1 MKFEEVIRFTSF
13 LHKLSGIMRT
23 VKIANRQG
31 YENDA
36 EHSYQVAMVS
46 WFVAERLGM
55 QINRQLLLEYSLVHD
70 LVEVYAGDTD
80 MFISSEEHRASKL
93 QREAAAL
100 ERIKKEF
107 PEFPSLAERLE
118 AYEHLV
124 DLESKIVCLVDKL
137 LPDLSVYLSDD
148 DYYIRNK
155 VTFEDWEKWFDYKLK
170 KLGITENKILDVA
183 NAFKQFVITRKPFY
197 PPSEQ

>member
-1 MKFEEVIRFTSF
+1 MNFEEVISFTSF

-23 VKIANRQG
+23 VKIANREG

-46 WFVAERLGM
+46 WFVAERLEV
-55 QINRQLLLEYSLVHD
+55 QINQQLLLEYALVHD

-80 MFISSEEHRASKL
+80 MFISSEEHRASKP
-93 QREAAAL
+93 QKEAAAL
-100 ERIKKEF
+100 EKIKKEF
-107 PEFPSLAERLE
+107 LEFPSLTERLE
-118 AYEHLV
+118 GYEHLI

-137 LPDLSVYLSDD
+137 LPDLAIYLSDD

-155 VTFEDWEKWFDYKLK
+155 VMFENWQKWFDYKLK
-170 KLGITENKILDVA
+170 KIDINDSKIMDVV
-183 NAFKQFVITRKPFY
+183 NAFKQFVIARKPFY
-197 PPSEQ
+197 DPTK